1 MAPSPST
8 SVAPARPGQR
18 AETTSP
24 TTSTSDRTAPS
35 TPSSTATNHYRW
47 RLRQPC
53 AGSGGAASIKS
64 PIFGSALTAWVAGRS
79 HLGRHL
85 RGERSQ
91 VVAGRWLRCRA
102 ATLPWCSSSAD
113 GRAAWA
119 AAILTPARPLRTK
132 SEDAGMH
139 NSGKHGSQV
148 AWVRWAAVPLLLV
161 LVSALAATAAAA
173 PAAEVIVLPGASS
186 AEGIAAGRG
195 ATFYA

>member
-8 SVAPARPGQR
+8 SVAPARTGQR
-18 AETTSP
+18 SETTSP

-119 AAILTPARPLRTK
+119 AAILTPARPVGTQIGGCW
-132 SEDAGMH
+132 DAQFWEAWFAG
-139 NSGKHGSQV
+139 GVGSV
-148 AWVRWAAVPLLLV
+148 GGG
-161 LVSALAATAAAA
+161 AAAA
-173 PAAEVIVLPGASS
+173 CPGERVGGDGRRGSSRRGDRAAV
-186 AEGIAAGRG
+186 
-195 ATFYA
+195 